1 MTLEER
7 GRENHFPHWLLFL
20 FNTVLKA
27 RAYVSAEIHIQQC
40 IETDRQ
46 DEAGRQRFSLPV
58 GRLLDIHFTVVPYHC
73 FLITECLHSGSPPLL
88 FLLAVHLFI
97 GGPSVWPRCAD
108 HSLMISK
115 TTIPHTFLFS
125 KLLLLLLY
133 DPLTSFLVFVSFL
146 PRVSCLVKNSFV
158 ASFAYFS

>member
-1 MTLEER
+1 M
-7 GRENHFPHWLLFL
+7 
-20 FNTVLKA
+20 LKA

-73 FLITECLHSGSPPLL
+73 FLIMECLHSGSPPLL

-108 HSLMISK
+108 HSLMSSK
-115 TTIPHTFLFS
+115 TTAEPFLTHSYFLNCCFFFSTILKQAFWFS
-125 KLLLLLLY
+125 K
-133 DPLTSFLVFVSFL
+133 VSFL
-146 PRVSCLVKNSFV
+146 PRVSCLPKISFV

>member
-115 TTIPHTFLFS
+115 TTAEPFLTHSYFLNCCFFFFS
-125 KLLLLLLY
+125 TIL
-133 DPLTSFLVFVSFL
+133 
-146 PRVSCLVKNSFV
+146 
-158 ASFAYFS
+158 

>member
-1 MTLEER
+1 M
-7 GRENHFPHWLLFL
+7 
-20 FNTVLKA
+20 LKA

-58 GRLLDIHFTVVPYHC
+58 GRLSDIHFTVVPYHC

-97 GGPSVWPRCAD
+97 GGAVCVASLCWPQSDDLQNNSRA
-108 HSLMISK
+108 
-115 TTIPHTFLFS
+115 IPHTFLFS

-133 DPLTSFLVFVSFL
+133 DPLTSFLVFVSLL

-158 ASFAYFS
+158 ASFAYFSWWYFIVQVLLCKATML